1 MILMCLNNKRNL
13 EKEMSTHS
21 NIPVW
26 RTPWTEETGGLQSMG
41 SERVGH
47 NLVTEQQ
54 QQKKTL
60 NLSVGVGW

>member
-1 MILMCLNNKRNL
+1 
-13 EKEMSTHS
+13 MSTHS